1 MLHNNYNLVNMFF
14 LLSGFMLMHVYST
27 SFQQDLSAKA
37 IIRFIAR
44 RFARIYPLHAMIMFI
59 ILILFIC
66 NPDYLPWFKQS
77 VNAKPWETYYTAGGF
92 VQTLTLSN
100 RWLIPDFGVWNPV
113 TWSLSAELIACATFP
128 FFARALA
135 EVDSAKPCLVIAIAS
150 LVVTFMALE
159 FLGDPG
165 SIGRLG
171 LLRAVGS
178 FLAGAA
184 AYRFVHLSEK
194 PLLDPSIAAFFFYS
208 SCRNFRLFS
217 AYLISPSILFYG
229 SCRFIKLSERLC

>member
-27 SFQQDLSAKA
+27 SFQKDLSAKA

-44 RFARIYPLHAMIMFI
+44 RFARIYPLHAMIMLI
-59 ILILFIC
+59 ILVLFIC

-150 LVVTFMALE
+150 LVVTF
-159 FLGDPG
+159 
-165 SIGRLG
+165 
-171 LLRAVGS
+171 S

-194 PLLDPSIAAFFFYS
+194 PLLDPSIAAFF
-208 SCRNFRLFS
+208 
-217 AYLISPSILFYG
+217 SILLVVIFVFFQHTLFLLPFCFMVLVV
-229 SCRFIKLSERLC
+229 SLSYQKAVLIDCCLARCP